1 VVDGEPEGVG
11 GQGGRARGAGAALER
26 DPWTS
31 HSPRAETA
39 SPPRGPWLPGPRG
52 GGDAQRDALTR
63 RFEYSLPVPRD
74 HATTAQ
80 KIALY
85 VLIGA
90 LVLVG
95 AWMLRH
101 FIPALCWA
109 VVLAIATSSVY
120 DRWLARFQGRRR
132 DVWAALTFTV
142 IVGAVLVVP
151 LVYGG
156 VAAGREAISLARELA
171 ASAGHG
177 PPPLPAWLAQM
188 PWLSRWVRDFWV
200 QYLGPGATGAG
211 GQIHANPAVIEW
223 TRVVGVEVARRIVTL
238 AFTLLALFFV
248 YLNRERLSVQ
258 VPGVSR
264 RLFGSS
270 VDRLLR
276 RVVTAIRAAVEGIV
290 FVAVGEGAVMCGV
303 YALAHAPH
311 PILTG
316 VVTGVFATIPFAA
329 PLVFGTVAVVLL
341 LRGSIAAAILVGAA
355 GIVVI
360 FIADHFV
367 RPVIIG
373 EGAKLPFL
381 WSLLGILGGVESFG
395 LVGIFIGPALMAAL
409 VSLWRGWVEE
419 IPADG
424 P

>member
-1 VVDGEPEGVG
+1 MYH
-11 GQGGRARGAGAALER
+11 RR
-26 DPWTS
+26 
-31 HSPRAETA
+31 H
-39 SPPRGPWLPGPRG
+39 
-52 GGDAQRDALTR
+52 LTR
-63 RFEYSLPVPRD
+63 SFGVPPEN
-74 HATTAQ
+74 ATTAQ
-80 KIALY
+80 KTARY

-90 LVLVG
+90 LLLVG

-109 VVLAIATSSVY
+109 VVLAIATSSLY
-120 DRWLARFQGRRR
+120 EHWLAKFRGRRR

-142 IVGAVLVVP
+142 LVAVVLVVP

-156 VAAGREAISLARELA
+156 VVAGREAISLAREFA
-171 ASAGHG
+171 ASAGNG
-177 PPPLPAWLAQM
+177 PPPLPSWVVQI
-188 PWLSRWVRDFWV
+188 PWLTRWVRDFWV
-200 QYLGPGATGAG
+200 EYLGPGAG
-211 GQIHANPAVIEW
+211 GGPERVHASPAVIEW
-223 TRVVGVEVARRIVTL
+223 TRVVGLEVARRIVTL
-238 AFTLLALFFV
+238 AFTLLTLFFV
-248 YLNRERLSVQ
+248 YLNRDRLSLQ
-258 VPGVSR
+258 VPRLFR

-276 RVVTAIRAAVEGIV
+276 RVVNAIRAAVDGIV
-290 FVAVGEGAVMCGV
+290 LVAVGEGAVMCGV

-311 PILTG
+311 PILSG

-329 PLVFGTVAVVLL
+329 PVVFGTVAVVLL
-341 LRGSIAAAILVGAA
+341 VRGAIAAAIVVGVA
-355 GIVVI
+355 GTVVL

-381 WSLLGILGGVESFG
+381 WALLGILGGVESFG

-419 IPADG
+419 MPAEG

>member
-1 VVDGEPEGVG
+1 MPPEK
-11 GQGGRARGAGAALER
+11 
-26 DPWTS
+26 
-31 HSPRAETA
+31 
-39 SPPRGPWLPGPRG
+39 
-52 GGDAQRDALTR
+52 
-63 RFEYSLPVPRD
+63 
-74 HATTAQ
+74 ATTAQ
-80 KIALY
+80 KTARY

-109 VVLAIATSSVY
+109 VVLAIATSSLY
-120 DRWLARFQGRRR
+120 DRWVARFRGPRR

-156 VAAGREAISLARELA
+156 VVAGREAIALGREFAAAR
-171 ASAGHG
+171 GRG
-177 PPPLPAWLAQM
+177 PPPLPSWLAQI

-200 QYLGPGATGAG
+200 EYLGPGAGGAG
-211 GQIHANPAVIEW
+211 GQVHASPAVIEW
-223 TRVVGVEVARRIVTL
+223 TRVVGMQVARRIVTL

-248 YLNRERLSVQ
+248 YLNRDRLSMQ
-258 VPGVSR
+258 VPRLFR
-264 RLFGSS
+264 RLFGPS

-276 RVVTAIRAAVEGIV
+276 RVVTAIRAAVDGIV

-311 PILTG
+311 PILSG

-329 PLVFGTVAVVLL
+329 PIVFGTVAVVLL
-341 LRGSIAAAILVGAA
+341 VRGSIAAAIVVGAA
-355 GIVVI
+355 GTVVL
-360 FIADHFV
+360 FVADHFV

-381 WSLLGILGGVESFG
+381 WALLGILGGVESFG

-419 IPADG
+419 MPAEG